1 MYKLILSDIINS
13 SKSTDCVIHGACPV
27 VWLFVNP
34 Y

>member
-1 MYKLILSDIINS
+1 MYKLVLSDIINI
-13 SKSTDCVIHGACPV
+13 SKSTDGVIHGACPR